1 MRRWLL
7 LVRKAVTSLDS
18 VLRSKGISLLTKVH
32 IVKAMVFPVVM
43 NDVRAGP
50 WRSLSIKE
58 WCFWTVVLEKALES
72 PLDCKEIKLVN
83 LKGDQPWKLTRRI
96 DAEAP
101 VLWPPDG
108 RTDWLEKTL
117 MLEKIEGR
125 RRRGQQ
131 NMKLLDGI
139 TDSMN
144 MSLSKLRD
152 LVMDREAWNA
162 AVLWVANSWTWMSDW
177 TEHVSRCCHYY
188 SFFPF
193 PFFPD

>member
-1 MRRWLL
+1 M
-7 LVRKAVTSLDS
+7 TNPDS
-18 VLRSKGISLLTKVH
+18 MLKSWDITLTTKVH
-32 IVKAMVFPVVM
+32 LVKVMVFLVVLY
-43 NDVRAGP
+43 GYES
-50 WRSLSIKE
+50 WTTKE
-58 WCFWTVVLEKALES
+58 SWVLKNWCFWTMVLEKALES
-72 PLDCKEIKLVN
+72 PLDCKEVN
-83 LKGDQPWKLTRRI
+83 PVHPKGDQSWIFIGRT
-96 DAEAP
+96 DAKAETP
-101 VLWPPDG
+101 ILWPPDG
-108 RTDWLEKTL
+108 RTDWLEMTL